1 MIFIEAA
8 VGDLHVGFPLHD
20 IKHAIRAVAVRP
32 VPGSPG
38 CLMGTIDVAGEPLA
52 LFDTRKLLGLPQRP
66 LRSTDRILLA
76 RAAARCAFLVDDV
89 IGTLTPQA
97 IEHSDS
103 MSLRSLGLRG
113 VACDEHG
120 TLLLQD
126 LRSVLSLERAVP
138 IAIDG

>member
-1 MIFIEAA
+1 MR
-8 VGDLHVGFPLHD
+8 VGFPLHD
-20 IKHAIRAVAVRP
+20 IDHAIRAVLPRP

-38 CLMGTIDVAGEPLA
+38 CLLGTINVAGEPLA

-89 IGTLTPQA
+89 IGLLAPRA
-97 IEHSDS
+97 IAHADS
-103 MSLRSLGLRG
+103 LSLRAVGLRG

-120 TLLLQD
+120 TVLLRD
-126 LRSVLSLERAVP
+126 LRRVLSLERA
-138 IAIDG
+138 IAVAVHG